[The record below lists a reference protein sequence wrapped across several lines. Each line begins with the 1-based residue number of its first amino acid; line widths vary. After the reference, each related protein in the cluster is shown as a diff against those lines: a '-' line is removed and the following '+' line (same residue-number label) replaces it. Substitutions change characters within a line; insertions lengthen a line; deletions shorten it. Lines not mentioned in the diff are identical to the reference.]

1 MHTSTYT
8 HINKRGFC
16 TSRTVAMLYFTIVLQ
31 VIQGPTTRLAPPQQ
45 QVVPPL
51 NINPSLQRS
60 EFAQPRQQL
69 TPPQRVVSRKSPP
82 AVREKIKV
90 VQPPPL
96 YIKAPPPK
104 VMVVDRPRYIPTPPK
119 VIRCE
124 KFTTNS
130 AKQLHNKSWHT
141 VAMFYQVKWYG
152 LAHLMRFLPSYKK
165 PTRHNILHKMRNSL
179 QFW

>member
-1 MHTSTYT
+1 MYMY
-8 HINKRGFC
+8 
-16 TSRTVAMLYFTIVLQ
+16 MLYFTIVLQ

-124 KFTTNS
+124 KLTTHS
-130 AKQLHNKSWHT
+130 AKQLRNKS
-141 VAMFYQVKWYG
+141 
-152 LAHLMRFLPSYKK
+152 
-165 PTRHNILHKMRNSL
+165 
-179 QFW
+179 